1 MKNAVSQITLLSLS
15 LVFTIAFS
23 SFYFTQK
30 EMKQQANYPDEI
42 GYKSTNKK
50 TIEKEQIV
58 LRSAFQ
64 NDYFHET
71 ISDGHFLVELEGLD
85 ILEDRYEHT
94 PLNISIVIDRSGS
107 MSGDKIKNAK
117 KAANYVVDMLSENDL
132 VSVVMYDGEVNVV
145 HPAGFV
151 KNKSDIKNKIN
162 GITDRGGT
170 NLTGGMMEGYTQV
183 KIKYN
188 ANYINR
194 VLLLSDGLA
203 NEGITNPIEIKNI
216 VQGKLRNE
224 QIAISTFGV
233 GNDYNEDLMTAM
245 AEKGAGNYYFIS
257 EANNIAG
264 IFQKELQGIMNV
276 VAQNATLKINIPYGM
291 QIDEVVGYSYSQEGN
306 QLIIPL
312 HTIFSKDIKSILVK
326 YNINP
331 INSERDI
338 ELKTTLSYENPGNK
352 SSEKIVST
360 NYLKKTSDINTFKQ
374 FYNEWVEAQIVL
386 NESNQKLES
395 AMQEIDKGNYEKG
408 KQLVQ
413 ENKVYMSSKKYLVEK
428 TPVLQQ
434 AETTNASYDESIKE
448 VEVMSISDKK
458 YMQKAT
464 KSENYKVRN
473 RK

>member
-1 MKNAVSQITLLSLS
+1 MKNVISQITLLTLS
-15 LVFTIAFS
+15 IVFTIAFS

-30 EMKQQANYPDEI
+30 EMKSQANYPDEI

-50 TIEKEQIV
+50 TIEKEHLV

-64 NDYFHET
+64 NDYFHQS

-85 ILEDRYEHT
+85 IIEDRYAHT

-117 KAANYVVDMLSENDL
+117 KAANYVVDMLSENDI

-145 HPAGFV
+145 YPAGFV

-170 NLTGGMMEGYTQV
+170 NLTGGMMEGYAQV
-183 KIKYN
+183 RMKHR

-203 NEGITNPIEIKNI
+203 NEGITDPYEIKKI
-216 VQGKLRNE
+216 VQGKIRNE

-276 VAQNATLKINIPYGM
+276 VAQNAQLKINIPEGM
-291 QIDEVVGYSYSQEGN
+291 QIDEVVGYSYTQENN
-306 QLIIPL
+306 QLSIPL

-326 YNINP
+326 YSMSP
-331 INSERDI
+331 SNSDRDV
-338 ELKTTLSYENPGNK
+338 ELKTTLSYESSGNNRT
-352 SSEKIVST
+352 EKLVAT
-360 NYLKKTSDINTFKQ
+360 NYLKKTSDINTFRQ

-386 NESNQKLES
+386 NESNQKLET

-413 ENKVYMSSKKYLVEK
+413 ENKVYMTSKKYLVEK

-434 AETTNASYDESIKE
+434 AETTNANYDESIKE
-448 VEVMSISDKK
+448 VEVMSVSDKK
-458 YMQKAT
+458 YIQKAT